1 MRRREFA
8 AGIAAAA
15 VARPI
20 GAWAQRRARPLVGY
34 LSGRS
39 QADSTGVLDAFRRG
53 LGQLDFV
60 EGRTVDI
67 EYRWAGGRYDRLPGL
82 AAELVQRDVDVI
94 LATGGGAPSGLAAKK
109 ATATIPIVSII
120 GGDPVGFG
128 LVQSLNR
135 PGANATGVAF
145 LINLL
150 HAKQVELLHDLV
162 PRAKTLGFIVN
173 THSPYTEIDLRDA
186 ERATA
191 AVGCQLVVA
200 KAGATDELEAAF
212 ALLRERNA
220 DALVMQSEP
229 LFNSYPQQIVALATR
244 YGLPATYA
252 LREYVD
258 AGGLMSYGTSIN
270 DAHRLAG
277 WYVGR
282 ILKGER
288 PADLPVQQSV
298 KIELIVNLKTAKA
311 LGLDVPQTLL
321 ARADEVIE

>member
-1 MRRREFA
+1 MRRRDFI
-8 AGIAAAA
+8 AGIVGAAA
-15 VARPI
+15 ARPI
-20 GAWAQRRARPLVGY
+20 GAWAQRRTRPLVGY

-39 QADSTGVLDAFRRG
+39 LADSAGVLDAFRRG

-60 EGRTVDI
+60 EGRTIDI
-67 EYRWAGGRYDRLPGL
+67 EYRWAQGRYDRLPGL

-94 LATGGGAPSGLAAKK
+94 LATGGGAPAGLAAKK
-109 ATATIPIVSII
+109 ATATIPIVFII
-120 GGDPVGFG
+120 GGDPVGFD

-173 THSPYTEIDLRDA
+173 AHSPYTEIDLKDA
-186 ERATA
+186 EGAAA
-191 AVGCQLVVA
+191 AVGCRLVVA
-200 KAGATDELEAAF
+200 KADAPDEFEAAF
-212 ALLRERNA
+212 ASLRERNA

-229 LFNSYPQQIVALATR
+229 LFNSHPQQIVALAAR
-244 YGLPATYA
+244 YVLPATYA

-258 AGGLMSYGTSIN
+258 AGGLMSYGTSIT

-282 ILKGER
+282 ILKGEK

-298 KIELIVNLKTAKA
+298 KIELVVNLKAARA